1 MDFSTQLWQLLIAGL
16 STGGIYA
23 LVAVGLNVIFKA
35 TDAINF
41 AQGEWVM
48 MGGMITATLVMLADT
63 PLVLACLAAF
73 AAVVVIGIVSERI
86 TIRPIKSPTTV
97 VVTLVSIGLAI
108 SSKSLVMLTLGKRPM
123 SYPPFSGETPI
134 KIGDVAIHP
143 QTFWILGV
151 TAVFMIVVHYFF
163 EHTRLGKSMRA
174 AAADADAAELVGI
187 DVRRAT
193 MWSFAIAAGAGA
205 IAGIIVS
212 PLTLTSYD
220 HGTPMGFKGF
230 SAAMLGGIGNLYGAV
245 VGGLLLGALE
255 SLAGGFISTKF
266 KDAVAF
272 IVLLL
277 VLFVRPT
284 GLLGKP
290 DNTRV

>member
-1 MDFSTQLWQLLIAGL
+1 MDVTTQFLQLLFAGL

-23 LVAVGLNVIFKA
+23 LVAVGFNVIFKA

-48 MGGMITATLVMLADT
+48 MGGMITATLVMTAHS
-63 PLVLACLAAF
+63 PLLLACVVALAG
-73 AAVVVIGIVSERI
+73 VVVTGIVSERL
-86 TIRPIKSPTTV
+86 TIKPIRTPTPV
-97 VVTLVSIGLAI
+97 LITLVSIGLAI
-108 SSKSLVMLTLGKRPM
+108 STKSLVMMTLGKTPM
-123 SYPPFSGETPI
+123 GYAPFSGDAPLLV
-134 KIGDVAIHP
+134 GGAAIHP

-151 TAVFMIVVHYFF
+151 TAVFMVAVHLFF

-205 IAGIIVS
+205 IAGIIVT

-220 HGTPMGFKGF
+220 HGTTMGFKGF
-230 SAAMLGGIGNLYGAV
+230 AAAMLGGIGNLYGAV
-245 VGGLLLGALE
+245 VGGLLLGVLEALG
-255 SLAGGFISTKF
+255 GGFISTKF
-266 KDAVAF
+266 KDAIAF
-272 IVLLL
+272 FVLLL
-277 VLFVRPT
+277 VLFVRPA
-284 GLLGKP
+284 GILGKP
-290 DNTRV
+290 DSNRI

>member
-1 MDFSTQLWQLLIAGL
+1 MDFSTQLAQLLIAGL

-23 LVAVGLNVIFKA
+23 LVAVGFNVIFKA

-48 MGGMITATLVMLADT
+48 MGGMITATLVMTAGS
-63 PLVLACLAAF
+63 PLLLACIASF
-73 AAVVVIGIVSERI
+73 AAVVVIGIVSERL
-86 TIRPIKSPTTV
+86 TIRPIKAPTPVLITM
-97 VVTLVSIGLAI
+97 VSIGLAI

-123 SYPPFSGETPI
+123 SYPPFSGESAI
-134 KIGDVAIHP
+134 KVGGVAIHP

-151 TAVFMIVVHYFF
+151 TTLFMIAIHFFF
-163 EHTRLGKSMRA
+163 ERTRLGTAMRA
-174 AAADADAAELVGI
+174 AAADPDAAELVGI

-220 HGTPMGFKGF
+220 HGTFIGFKGF

-245 VGGLLLGALE
+245 IGGLLLGGLE

-272 IVLLL
+272 LVLLI
-277 VLFVRPT
+277 VLFVRPA

-290 DNTRV
+290 DSGRV